1 MTMEITNDRLE
12 EAIKEYAADRT
23 KERLTTVLNL
33 LRPTK
38 LFVPA
43 MLQAPDRPI
52 PCFLKNSNEEQFL
65 VVYTSKEQIPEE
77 PKSQA
82 MLNMPFPAC
91 NNIVVKPELKLAGMV
106 INPFSDNLVLKTE
119 LVQKLHEADEQA
131 AKRAAQMKQVKMT
144 PAL

>member
-1 MTMEITNDRLE
+1 MEITNDRLRRLLRNTPQT
-12 EAIKEYAADRT
+12 RT

-91 NNIVVKPELKLAGMV
+91 NNIVVKPELKTCRNGDQSV
-106 INPFSDNLVLKTE
+106 F
-119 LVQKLHEADEQA
+119 
-131 AKRAAQMKQVKMT
+131 
-144 PAL
+144 